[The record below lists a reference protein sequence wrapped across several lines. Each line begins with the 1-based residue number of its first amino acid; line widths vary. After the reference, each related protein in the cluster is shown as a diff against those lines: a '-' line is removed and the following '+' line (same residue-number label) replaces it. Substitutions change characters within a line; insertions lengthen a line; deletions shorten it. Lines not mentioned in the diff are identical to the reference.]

1 MLSNSSEKTCCV
13 MAAVFVA
20 VAIVFLANAQ
30 DSGRVKEFIDVIR
43 KGPSLY
49 RTDQAALVLGHVNPL
64 GGVAAA
70 TGPDALAAVKQSLRA
85 AISLGDLGDK
95 ARDAVATLIEMFPQ
109 AEHAVV
115 ISNAQYGQ
123 GMGGFEDWVQTYVV
137 SEKNKFVMSSPFLE
151 YNTLSKCE
159 KWVEASATTDVH
171 QRRMAG
177 GRIIEA
183 VTDIYITLR
192 INAAA
197 CALSQITGYDAG
209 TTRESWRTWFERTG
223 AVSGYGASLAAE
235 PVAPVKVTTVS
246 AFPIVDY
253 TPGLRYQIELTT
265 GDRVTGIVETVDDS
279 SVTVKI
285 DDGGRYNYQK
295 SFIRNRI
302 PLSSM
307 NQYSPQPPAA
317 PAAAPVSSMSVPY
330 EKLLDFSYSG
340 KMMEVVIS
348 NGSVFTGTLGVVDAN
363 VLHLNV
369 NGSEMPFSRSV
380 IIRISVVEQPQVP
393 KASETPSEAP
403 KPW

>member
-1 MLSNSSEKTCCV
+1 M
-13 MAAVFVA
+13 
-20 VAIVFLANAQ
+20 Q
-30 DSGRVKEFIDVIR
+30 SGI
-43 KGPSLY
+43 
-49 RTDQAALVLGHVNPL
+49 
-64 GGVAAA
+64 AAA
-70 TGPDALAAVKQSLRA
+70 TGPEAFAAVKQSLRA
-85 AISLGDLGDK
+85 AISLGEMGDK

-115 ISNAQYGQ
+115 INNAQYGP

-177 GRIIEA
+177 SRVVEA
-183 VTDIYITLR
+183 MTDIYITLR

-197 CALSQITGYDAG
+197 CALFQITGNDAG
-209 TTRESWRTWFERTG
+209 NTRESWRQWYDRTG
-223 AVSGYGASLAAE
+223 AASGYRESSPGTD
-235 PVAPVKVTTVS
+235 VAPIKVTTVS

-265 GDRVTGIVETVDDS
+265 GDKVTGVIETVDDN

-295 SFIRNRI
+295 SFIRNYVL
-302 PLSSM
+302 LSTAT
-307 NQYSPQPPAA
+307 QYSPQPA
-317 PAAAPVSSMSVPY
+317 PAPQSSASSSWVPY
-330 EKLLDFSYSG
+330 EKLLDLSYSG
-340 KMMEVVIS
+340 KLMEVAIS

-363 VLHLNV
+363 ILHLNV

-380 IIRISVVEQPQVP
+380 IIRISVAEPVTP
-393 KASETPSEAP
+393 KSPEAP
-403 KPW
+403 STAPTPW